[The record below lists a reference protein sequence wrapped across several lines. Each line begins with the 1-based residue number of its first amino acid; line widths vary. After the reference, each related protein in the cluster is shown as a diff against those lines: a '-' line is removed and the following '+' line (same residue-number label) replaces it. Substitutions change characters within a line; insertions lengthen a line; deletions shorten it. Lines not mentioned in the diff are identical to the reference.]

1 MKPTFTT
8 SKPTTDCTE
17 ILSDALRGYAG
28 IEEVDYDYNTGSLKA
43 VYDSRLLSNER
54 ALQVVNQAGREA
66 SMRVAQCA
74 AKRERGE
81 SACANCAGQL
91 AKQLAVQYES
101 AASMPSAKFRNNAI
115 EIRLN
120 QAQLATSENMEVE
133 ATFISSPAREEKLR
147 GISIQTLEVAYTV
160 INAITAL
167 LAFIGTGQGWD
178 PALIMALYIVA
189 YSAGGWFGLVA
200 SIEALKQKTLNVDL
214 LMILAAL
221 GAAVIGQPA
230 EGAMLLFL
238 FSLSN
243 TLQSFAMDRSRKAI
257 EKLLDLRPAQATVRR
272 GSRLINLPIE
282 QLTLGDVVLVRP
294 GERFPIDGEVMAGA
308 SDVDQATI
316 TGESMPVH
324 KEVNDIV
331 FAGTVNGTGSVEIRV
346 TRLAK
351 DTTLA
356 RIVKMVEDAQSTK
369 ANTQRMLDSFEQ
381 RYAIFVLAAAVLLI
395 FVPWL
400 ALGQSF
406 QPTFY
411 RAMTW
416 LVVASPCALVISTPA
431 SILSAIANGARHG
444 VLFKGGVHLEKTA
457 TLKVVAFDK
466 TGTLTSGTPTLT
478 AIHTFGQLDENGML
492 RLVASLESRSEHPLA
507 KAIVKA
513 AHSRSLDLPPSTD
526 FRAIPGQG
534 VEGCV
539 ESHLLW
545 IGNERMFNERGVS
558 LSAEIARKADELH
571 NEGQT
576 AMYVYSLTPIPFPEG
591 EGQEVRGHFL
601 GLLAVA
607 DTLREDAI
615 DMIKALKLAGIERVV
630 MLTGDNPQ
638 VAAKIAERA
647 GVDEFHAGLLPQ
659 DKVTVLQSLQRKYGP
674 VAMVG
679 DGVND
684 APSLATA
691 DIGIAM
697 GGAGTDVAIETADVV
712 LMSDDL
718 HKIPYAIGLARQAR
732 RVVWQNLTFAL
743 AVIVVL
749 IASAFGA
756 QLPLPLGVVG
766 HEGSTVLVVLNGLR
780 LLRYKL

>member
-1 MKPTFTT
+1 MKDETNDLPE
-8 SKPTTDCTE
+8 PQNRCTE
-17 ILSDALRGYAG
+17 IFSDTLRGYAG
-28 IEEVDYDYNTGSLKA
+28 IQEVDYDYTTGSLRA
-43 VYDSRLLSNER
+43 SYDPRLLNNER
-54 ALQVVNQAGREA
+54 ALEVINHAGREA
-66 SMRVAQCA
+66 SMRVAQCE
-74 AKRERGE
+74 AKRARGE
-81 SACANCAGQL
+81 SACAQCSSDL
-91 AKQLAVQYES
+91 AKQLSHQYES
-101 AASMPSAKFRNNAI
+101 AASLPTANFRKNTVEVKLNASRFATNENVEI
-115 EIRLN
+115 ETTF
-120 QAQLATSENMEVE
+120 LA
-133 ATFISSPAREEKLR
+133 PAEKEKKPA
-147 GISIQTLEVAYTV
+147 GIPIEKLEVAFTI

-167 LAFIGTGQGWD
+167 AAFLGTSWGWN
-178 PALIMALYIVA
+178 PTFIVGLYFVA
-189 YSAGGWFGLVA
+189 YATGGWFGLLA
-200 SIEALKQKTLNVDL
+200 SIEALKEKTLNVDL

-221 GAAVIGQPA
+221 GAAAIGQPA
-230 EGAMLLFL
+230 EGAALLFL

-243 TLQSFAMDRSRKAI
+243 TLQTYAMDRSRKAI

-272 GSRLINLPIE
+272 GSRLTTLPIE
-282 QLTLGDVVLVRP
+282 QLTLGDIVLVRP
-294 GERFPIDGEVMAGA
+294 GERFPIDGEVISGA

-316 TGESMPVH
+316 TGESMPVN
-324 KEVNDIV
+324 KQLGDLV
-331 FAGTVNGTGSVEIRV
+331 FAGTVNGTGSLEIRV

-356 RIVKMVEDAQSTK
+356 RIVKMVEDAQATK
-369 ANTQRMLDSFEQ
+369 ANTQRMLDTFEQ
-381 RYAIFVLAAAVLLI
+381 RYAVFVLIAAVLLI

-400 ALGQSF
+400 ALGQDF

-431 SILSAIANGARHG
+431 SILSAIANGAKNG

-457 TLKVVAFDK
+457 TLKVLAFDK
-466 TGTLTSGTPTLT
+466 TGTLTSGAPTLT
-478 AIHTFGQLDENGML
+478 TIQSFSNLKEDEIL
-492 RLVASLESRSEHPLA
+492 RLVAALESRSEHPLA
-507 KAIVKA
+507 KAIVQA
-513 AHSRSLDLPPSTD
+513 AHKRTLSLPPSTD
-526 FRAIPGQG
+526 FRAVPGQG
-534 VEGCV
+534 VEGDV
-539 ESHLLW
+539 EAQRLW
-545 IGNERMFNERGVS
+545 VGNERMFVERDV
-558 LSAEIARKADELH
+558 EIPNSIMHKAIELQE
-571 NEGQT
+571 NGQT
-576 AMYVYSLTPIPFPEG
+576 AMFIYSASTSK
-591 EGQEVRGHFL
+591 FL

-615 DMIKALKLAGIERVV
+615 EMIKALKQSGIEHIV
-630 MLTGDNPQ
+630 MLTGDNTK
-638 VAAKIAERA
+638 VAAKIAESA
-647 GVDEFHAGLLPQ
+647 GVDEFHADLLPQ
-659 DKVTVLQSLQRKYGP
+659 DKVTVLQSLQKKYGA

-718 HKIPYAIGLARQAR
+718 RKIPFAIGLARQAR

-743 AVIVVL
+743 GVIVVL

-780 LLRYKL
+780 LLAYRA